1 MPRICFTS
9 SLRSAL
15 GGADLLEIEASTLRE
30 LMSKLVKRYPAMQA
44 HVDAGIAIAI
54 DGEIYRD
61 KLDVKIPAQAEVFL
75 MPRIAGG

>member
-1 MPRICFTS
+1 MPRISFTS

-15 GGADLLEIEASTLRE
+15 GGADALEVKAATIRE
-30 LMSKLVKRYPAMQA
+30 LLSKLAEDYPAIQK
-44 HVDAGIAIAI
+44 HLDAGIAVAI

-61 KLDVKIPAQAEVFL
+61 KLDVKIPAKSEVFL

>member
-1 MPRICFTS
+1 MPRISFTS

-15 GGADLLEIEASTLRE
+15 GGADVVEVEAATIRE
-30 LMSKLVKRYPAMQA
+30 LLSKLVEDYPAIQK
-44 HVDAGIAIAI
+44 HLDAGIAVAI

-61 KLDVKIPAQAEVFL
+61 KLDVKIPAKSEVFL